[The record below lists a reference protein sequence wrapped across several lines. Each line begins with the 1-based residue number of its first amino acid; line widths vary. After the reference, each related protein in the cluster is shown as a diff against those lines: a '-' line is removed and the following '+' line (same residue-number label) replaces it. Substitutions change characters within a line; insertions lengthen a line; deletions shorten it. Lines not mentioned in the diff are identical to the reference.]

1 MNRLMEGYIVLG
13 HEIVFPSHQLSSS
26 SVRRCDSLSRELKG
40 REPSSYCVL
49 FMGKGRLQGNC
60 PYTISEC
67 MYSFFAGRY
76 FSIDNIFID
85 KRSLDTVGDAVYSLE
100 QVVKSGDIRNV
111 HIITSDWHA
120 PRALAI
126 FKAVYPQKRYSIE
139 VMSSSELHTFS
150 TEERRLLEQKEEA
163 SLRSFLNTFPDAD
176 NIKKEEW
183 EEALRSRHSLY

>member
-1 MNRLMEGYIVLG
+1 MNRLEIGYVVLG
-13 HEIVFPSHQLSSS
+13 HEIVFPSHQLSKSS
-26 SVRRCDSLSRELKG
+26 TQRCKLLSRELSKAK
-40 REPSSYCVL
+40 PNSYYVY
-49 FMGKGRLQGNC
+49 FMGKGRLQRDC
-60 PYTISEC
+60 QLSISEC

-76 FSIDNIFID
+76 FSIENIFID

-126 FKAVYPQKRYSIE
+126 FKAVYPQKGCSIE
-139 VMSSSELHTFS
+139 VISSSELHTFS

-163 SLRSFLNTFPDAD
+163 SLRRFLNTFPDAD